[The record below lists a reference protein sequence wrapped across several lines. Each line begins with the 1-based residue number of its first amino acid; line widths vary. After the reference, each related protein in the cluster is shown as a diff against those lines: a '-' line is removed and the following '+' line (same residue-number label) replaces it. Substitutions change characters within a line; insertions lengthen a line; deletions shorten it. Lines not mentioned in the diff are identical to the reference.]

1 MFPPPSPLFPPT
13 SFTGAG
19 AWPRRARLASSKARS
34 RAHPPSASVGLHRE
48 SFGGSWT
55 RFLFLTKF
63 RHHNS
68 LNVSVKG
75 DCEMCG
81 DGCLHDNCP
90 KSFPGL
96 KVSFLYLTLFL
107 SVLGPVPS
115 WICLEFSFFVLTV
128 WFYVQYCTL
137 CIFTTSTFVVVPIKA
152 EIIHFIGFV
161 VSSKHS

>member
-1 MFPPPSPLFPPT
+1 MATSRETGLEQSSFACPPT
-13 SFTGAG
+13 PCLGWFAPGKFRRVLDSFFF
-19 AWPRRARLASSKARS
+19 
-34 RAHPPSASVGLHRE
+34 VC
-48 SFGGSWT
+48 FV
-55 RFLFLTKF
+55 LFLTKF
-63 RHHNS
+63 RPHNC

-115 WICLEFSFFVLTV
+115 WICLEFSFCFDRLI
-128 WFYVQYCTL
+128 L
-137 CIFTTSTFVVVPIKA
+137 CPIL
-152 EIIHFIGFV
+152 
-161 VSSKHS
+161 HSMYFLRRRHSWLSLSRLK